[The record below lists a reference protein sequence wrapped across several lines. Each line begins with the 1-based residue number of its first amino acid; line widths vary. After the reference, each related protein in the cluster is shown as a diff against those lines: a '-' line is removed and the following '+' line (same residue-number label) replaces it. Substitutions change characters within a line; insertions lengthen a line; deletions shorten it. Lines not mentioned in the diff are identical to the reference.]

1 MTWDT
6 VTKQK
11 PALGPQGTTIFQE
24 AGQINLHWKNTSDKN
39 SSADAQPVMAA
50 ATLQTLH
57 CDSHSEG
64 WVVHDT
70 SPGRPGRNAEQQLSQ
85 DKEVGNSWYEGP
97 EEGKIRHGPHAP
109 FRPTTGHTHSS
120 GP

>member
-1 MTWDT
+1 
-6 VTKQK
+6 
-11 PALGPQGTTIFQE
+11 
-24 AGQINLHWKNTSDKN
+24 
-39 SSADAQPVMAA
+39 MAA

-85 DKEVGNSWYEGP
+85 DKEVGNGGYEGP